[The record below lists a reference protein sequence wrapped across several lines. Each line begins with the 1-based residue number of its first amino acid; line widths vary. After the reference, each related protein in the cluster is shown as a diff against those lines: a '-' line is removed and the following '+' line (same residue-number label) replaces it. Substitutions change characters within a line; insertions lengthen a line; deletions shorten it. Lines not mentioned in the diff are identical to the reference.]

1 MQVMPATGREL
12 ARRDGLRGFSPSMLT
27 DPDINIRLGTL
38 FVAELLERHNGQL
51 PLALAAYNAGP
62 SRVTRWLRL
71 PDNSHPD
78 VFAERIPFP
87 ETRAYVRIVQQNA
100 RIYAELYG
108 QQADGN

>member
-1 MQVMPATGREL
+1 MPATGREL

-27 DPDINIRLGTL
+27 DPVVNIRLGTL
-38 FVAELLERHNGQL
+38 FIADLLRRHDGAM
-51 PLALAAYNAGP
+51 PYALAAYNAGP

-71 PDNSHPD
+71 PDNGHPD

-87 ETRAYVRIVQQNA
+87 ETRDYVRIVQQNA

-108 QQADGN
+108 PVASGNQQN